1 MDKSHKYFA
10 EWTKSSYKIVNTM
23 ILSTERSRRQNYTMM
38 IRIRP
43 PIVSGGWRLTGKDYE
58 RTDENISFLDSST
71 G

>member
-1 MDKSHKYFA
+1 
-10 EWTKSSYKIVNTM
+10 M